1 MKKVVIFTALF
12 LLIFTMFTTVLAD
25 KNTDSNTVDIG
36 LFYGNNALESV
47 TIDVDGISNIV
58 NAANLFE
65 VTEYASMMGNPVSVN
80 GKAYRGSIILKKDSN
95 GLLTVINRV
104 GMEDYI
110 AAVTAV
116 EMSPSWHIEALKVQ
130 AVCARTYAMRNMGKH
145 SKYGFDLCSSV
156 DCQAYK
162 GVSAESDS
170 TRKAAEET
178 AGQYMTYDGQVIDAV
193 YSATSGGYTEDVKN
207 VWGSNIPYLVAVE
220 DPYESKDCYGSSWSK
235 TITVEKATEIMNSKG
250 YEIGTV
256 TDIIIDSATE
266 RGVVTQMTVKGT
278 EGEKTFKRES
288 CRLAFGSVVLSQAFT
303 VTPNSETNTVQKA
316 VYAWKN
322 KNISGNV
329 YVLSSK
335 GVSTISIKGAH
346 FLGNTAIESQPEV
359 KSPATSF
366 TFDGR
371 GYGHLVGMS
380 QNGAKGMAEAG
391 FTYDEILKH
400 YYKGIE
406 LN

>member
-1 MKKVVIFTALF
+1 MKKSIIFTALF
-12 LLIFTMFTTVLAD
+12 LLIITMCTSVFAD
-25 KNTDSNTVDIG
+25 KSTDANTVDIG
-36 LFYGNNALESV
+36 LYYGSHALETV
-47 TIDVDGISNIV
+47 TLEVDGVSYVV
-58 NAANLFE
+58 NSAD
-65 VTEYASMMGNPVSVN
+65 VIDIIEYASMTGEPVSVD

-104 GMEDYI
+104 DMEDYI
-110 AAVTAV
+110 TAVTAV

-130 AVCARTYAMRNMGKH
+130 AVCARTYAMRNMNKH

-162 GVSAESDS
+162 GVSAESDT
-170 TRKAAEET
+170 TRQAAMET
-178 AGQYMTYDGQVIDAV
+178 AGQYMTYDGQIIEAV

-207 VWGSNIPYLVAVE
+207 VWGSNLPYLAAAE
-220 DPYESKDCYGSSWSK
+220 DIYESKDAYGSTWSK
-235 TITVEKATEIMNSKG
+235 TISVEKATEIMNSKG
-250 YEIGTV
+250 YEIGRV

-288 CRLAFGSVVLSQAFT
+288 CRLSFGSVVLSQAFT
-303 VTPNSETNTVQKA
+303 VTPNSETTTVQKA

-322 KNISGNV
+322 KMLADKV
-329 YVLSSK
+329 YVLSSE
-335 GVSTISIKGAH
+335 GVSQISIKGAH
-346 FLGNTAIESQPEV
+346 FLGNTASAPEPEI
-359 KSPATSF
+359 KLPATSF

-391 FTYDEILKH
+391 FLYDEILKH